1 MNYIVDLAALTDG
14 FYDKYKDS
22 GWDKDRDELYWLFFR
37 LVNINSSFK
46 NLVHTFNAN
55 IGSYI
60 MIKDE
65 ISAFMRALVE
75 VLELDSVDDIDGVD
89 DLFDVEF

>member
-1 MNYIVDLAALTDG
+1 MEYTIDLAALTDG

-22 GWDKDRDELYWLFFR
+22 GWDKDRDELYWIFFR

-60 MIKDE
+60 MTKDE
-65 ISAFMRALVE
+65 TAAFMRALMELLGLSE
-75 VLELDSVDDIDGVD
+75 VNELDKEDDF
-89 DLFDVEF
+89 FDVEF